1 MRTLFVLLAFFCL
14 SANAQKDRVKDSL
27 TAITKGN
34 GSDSTKA
41 MANIHLA
48 NRCEAKEKEKAFI
61 YFSEAERL
69 GEHANDEEL
78 IGEANR
84 NRGRFYVHKLQDFSN
99 ALKYINIA
107 ITHFEKSKSYSY
119 LSLAYHDKA
128 REVFEPLELTKDE
141 HEALKKYVAYAKI
154 ANPKDC
160 VSELYVLGWFETNT
174 GMADSAL
181 VHLQESYDRCAKL
194 YKPNSSMF
202 VELLTWIGNAHNMKR
217 NFRKAVEC
225 QLRAAENAKAA
236 KNDWGMNDSYRYAA
250 YAYANMKM
258 PDSAIFYLK
267 KCEDYLFTTTAH
279 ERIYFVGTELIKH
292 LVRNK
297 RGNEADKY
305 VRILEDTTAFGANW
319 KKAEHIRAWMDAAQ
333 FAYYKNK
340 GNHEKALASLMD
352 YQTIKDSLERRRN
365 RANVGEQNLKAEF
378 QKQQE
383 QEKLEQQKKDFE
395 TQDKIRGQKIFNYA
409 MIGVVFVVAL
419 LLFMAYR
426 NIRDRKKAFAEITKQ
441 KDEVERQKT
450 IVETKN
456 KEISDS
462 INYAKRLQEAILPDN
477 TYLKSHFN
485 DSFVFYKPKDVVA
498 GDFYFFEKTDD
509 QIIVA
514 ACDCTGHGVP
524 GALVSVVCSNALT
537 RSIKEF
543 GITEPGKLL
552 DKTRELVIETFEK
565 SHANVKDGM
574 DISLI
579 SFKNM
584 KGDELEINWSG
595 ANNPLWYVQN
605 NELKEIKPHKQSICK
620 NDTYEK
626 FPTHK
631 VTLKKGDT
639 LYLITDGFA
648 DQFGGPKGKKFKY
661 KQLQELLQSTITS
674 NLSDQLNTVDQTFAS
689 WKGELEQVDDV
700 TVIALRV

>member
-1 MRTLFVLLAFFCL
+1 M
-14 SANAQKDRVKDSL
+14 
-27 TAITKGN
+27 
-34 GSDSTKA
+34 
-41 MANIHLA
+41 
-48 NRCEAKEKEKAFI
+48 
-61 YFSEAERL
+61 
-69 GEHANDEEL
+69 
-78 IGEANR
+78 
-84 NRGRFYVHKLQDFSN
+84 
-99 ALKYINIA
+99 
-107 ITHFEKSKSYSY
+107 
-119 LSLAYHDKA
+119 
-128 REVFEPLELTKDE
+128 
-141 HEALKKYVAYAKI
+141 
-154 ANPKDC
+154 
-160 VSELYVLGWFETNT
+160 

-181 VHLQESYDRCAKL
+181 VHLKEAYAQCEKHI
-194 YKPNSSMF
+194 KPGNSIF
-202 VELLTWIGNAHNMKR
+202 VEYLTWIGNAYNMKR
-217 NFRKAVEC
+217 DFRKALES
-225 QLRAAENAKAA
+225 QLRAAKMARDQNNPWGEN
-236 KNDWGMNDSYRYAA
+236 DCYRYAA
-250 YAYANMKM
+250 YAYANLKM
-258 PDSAIFYLK
+258 PDSTIYYLK
-267 KCEDYLFTTTAH
+267 KCEDYLLTTKAY
-279 ERIYFVGTELIKH
+279 ERIYFVGTELIKQ
-292 LVRNK
+292 LSRNK
-297 RGNEADKY
+297 RAGEAEKY
-305 VRILEDTTAFGANW
+305 MRILEDTTAFGSNW
-319 KKAEHIRAWMDAAQ
+319 KKTENTRAWMDLAQ
-333 FAYYKNK
+333 LNYYKTK
-340 GNHEKALASLMD
+340 GHHEKALASLLD
-352 YQTIKDSLERRRN
+352 YQVIKDSLEKRRN
-365 RANVGEQNLKAEF
+365 RANVGEQDLKAEF

-395 TQDKIRGQKIFNYA
+395 AQDKLKKQKIFNYA
-409 MIGVVFVVAL
+409 MLAVIAVVAL
-419 LLFMAYR
+419 LLFMAYKI
-426 NIRDRKKAFAEITKQ
+426 IRDKKKAFIEISQQ
-441 KDEVERQKT
+441 KEEVEKQKT

-498 GDFYFFEKTDD
+498 GDFYFFEKTED

-579 SFKNM
+579 SFKTTYS
-584 KGDELEINWSG
+584 DTVEINWSG

-626 FPTHK
+626 FPTHQ

-661 KQLQELLQSTITS
+661 KQLQELLQNSITS
-674 NLSDQLNTVDQTFAS
+674 PLNDQLKTVDQTFS
-689 WKGELEQVDDV
+689 DWKGELEQVDDV
-700 TVIALRV
+700 TLIALRV